1 MIDKKE
7 RKEKEGS
14 QGGTEKRRKEGGGKG
29 EGKEREKQRER
40 NRRNHTDQLPL
51 GTDEDIKSQSSDV
64 SLT

>member
-7 RKEKEGS
+7 KRKKGGREGW
-14 QGGTEKRRKEGGGKG
+14 RKEGRKG
-29 EGKEREKQRER
+29 EGKERER
-40 NRRNHTDQLPL
+40 NRRNHTAQLPL

>member
-7 RKEKEGS
+7 KRKKGGREGW
-14 QGGTEKRRKEGGGKG
+14 RKEGRKG
-29 EGKEREKQRER
+29 EGKERER